1 MEILITNDDGIHA
14 PGINLLAKL
23 MQNLGHVT
31 MVAPDGPRS
40 GQSSALTVN
49 EPIRMY
55 LVDQTPEMTRYVSTG
70 TPSDC
75 VKLAMNQLYQERR
88 PDLVVT
94 GINHGS
100 NSALSVIYS
109 GTMGAAMEGCANGIL
124 SIGFSL
130 DDHSMQADFSHFA
143 EHIVPLT
150 QQILQL
156 DVPDGICFNINAPT
170 GPLKGV
176 RIARQCKGYW
186 GEEFE
191 KRVDPHG
198 RTYFWMTGRFINQE
212 PEAQDTDEAFLKQG
226 YITIVPTKI
235 DMTDF
240 NLLKQLDNLNSDES
254 R

>member
-1 MEILITNDDGIHA
+1 MEILITNDDGINA
-14 PGINLLAKL
+14 PGINILARL
-23 MQNLGHVT
+23 MQSIGHVT

-49 EPIRMY
+49 EPIRMK
-55 LVDQTPEMTRYVSTG
+55 LLDETPQMTRYVSTG
-70 TPSDC
+70 TPADC
-75 VKLAMNQLYQERR
+75 VKLAMNQLYQDAR
-88 PDLVVT
+88 PDLLVT

-109 GTMGAAMEGCANGIL
+109 GTMGAAMEGCANSVL

-130 DDHSMQADFSHFA
+130 DDHSMNADFSHFA
-143 EHIVPLT
+143 SYIVPLT

-156 DVPDGICFNINAPT
+156 NVPYGTCFNINAPT
-170 GPLKGV
+170 GPIKGV

-198 RTYFWMTGRFINQE
+198 RPYFWMTGRFLNQE
-212 PEAQDTDEAFLKQG
+212 PDAMDTDEAFLQQG
-226 YITIVPTKI
+226 YITVVPTKI
-235 DMTDF
+235 DMTDYDF
-240 NLLKQLDNLNSDES
+240 LKEIKMLNSDES